1 MIKLSIYV
9 KTCPDKKKEFLRT
22 LHGFRLLSGLIE
34 NLNTDK
40 SCIGYHLKKDKDQKD
55 CFHIEAE
62 WRSWEDFE
70 AHIQNKPFAVLLG
83 AIHVLCISR
92 ELKVTDGYLTK
103 GVEAIE
109 AAKQAM

>member
-9 KTCPDKKKEFLRT
+9 RTRPGKKKEFLHT
-22 LHGFRLLSGLIE
+22 LHGFRSSPGLIE
-34 NLNTDK
+34 NLKTDK